1 MTIENPIGTLAAALA
16 HAEYQAF
23 EEMRYLDR
31 DWDKYQ
37 KWRKA
42 YFDKLS
48 TDEKR
53 DLYEQERK
61 TGVPMGPADGVIERS
76 RRPSIRDIEVVA
88 MFPQTWSSTAL
99 GFGGIGGQAM
109 TPAYTVIL
117 RCGIEH
123 AVYFGG
129 RHAYTVKHPNDKF
142 FEDLR
147 RGYMSEVR
155 GHTQYF

>member
-1 MTIENPIGTLAAALA
+1 MENPIGTLAAALA

-31 DWDKYQ
+31 DWTKYRTW
-37 KWRKA
+37 KSKH
-42 YFDKLS
+42 FDNF
-48 TDEKR
+48 TAAEKR
-53 DLYEQERK
+53 ELYEQERK
-61 TGVPMGPADGVIERS
+61 TGVPMGPADSIVERS
-76 RRPSIRDIEVVA
+76 RRPKISDIEVIA

-123 AVYFGG
+123 AVYFAG
-129 RHAYTVKHPNDKF
+129 RHAYTVKQPNDKF
-142 FEDLR
+142 FQDLQR
-147 RGYMSEVR
+147 NYMSDVR